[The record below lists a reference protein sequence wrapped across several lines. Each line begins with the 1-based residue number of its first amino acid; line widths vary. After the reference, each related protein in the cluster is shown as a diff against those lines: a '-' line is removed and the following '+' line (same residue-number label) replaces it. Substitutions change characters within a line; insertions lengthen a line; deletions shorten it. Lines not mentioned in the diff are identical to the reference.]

1 MTDSNVT
8 ALVPMKAN
16 SERIPNKNIRLL
28 NGKPVCHWILETL
41 CKSKYIDEIIV
52 NTDSLKIKEIVGC
65 FDKVKVIDRPDY
77 LIGDDITIQPLIAH
91 DIEYSKNEHIIQT
104 HSTNPL
110 LKAPTIDRA
119 VETYFKNIKKYD
131 ALFSVTPL
139 QQRFYYKN
147 GKPIGHDP
155 NKLIQTQLLEPI
167 YHENSC
173 IYIFSKQTNREVKN
187 RLGKN
192 PYLFE
197 IDSLEGTDI
206 DEWQD
211 FLWAEFL
218 MTQKNKKN

>member
-91 DIEYSKNEHIIQT
+91 DIEYSRMSI
-104 HSTNPL
+104 L
-110 LKAPTIDRA
+110 
-119 VETYFKNIKKYD
+119 FK
-131 ALFSVTPL
+131 
-139 QQRFYYKN
+139 
-147 GKPIGHDP
+147 H
-155 NKLIQTQLLEPI
+155 TQLI
-167 YHENSC
+167 HY
-173 IYIFSKQTNREVKN
+173 
-187 RLGKN
+187 
-192 PYLFE
+192 
-197 IDSLEGTDI
+197 
-206 DEWQD
+206 
-211 FLWAEFL
+211 
-218 MTQKNKKN
+218 